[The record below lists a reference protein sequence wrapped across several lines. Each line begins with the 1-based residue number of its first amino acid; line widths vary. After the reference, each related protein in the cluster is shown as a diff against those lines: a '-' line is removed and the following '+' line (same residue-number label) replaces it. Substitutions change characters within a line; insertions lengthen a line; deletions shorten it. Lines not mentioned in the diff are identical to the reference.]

1 MTNILDQL
9 VTYRRLVT
17 LNDGLRVLI
26 RPLTQGDKEQLL
38 RLFARAPQEDLDY
51 FRSDVGNPAV
61 VGSWCD
67 GLDYGKVF
75 PLVAVVNDQ
84 IIGDATLHIGASY
97 NRHIGWVRL
106 YLDREF
112 RRRGMGGLMLS
123 GLIDIA
129 RKMRLQQLI
138 AEVVTNQ
145 VQIIKAF
152 QNLGFKEE
160 FTYRDYFMTPQG
172 ETLDVAWLILRMVEN
187 PTTF

>member
-1 MTNILDQL
+1 MINTLDQL
-9 VTYRRLVT
+9 TTYRRLVT
-17 LNDGLRVLI
+17 LNDALRVLI

-38 RLFARAPQEDLDY
+38 KLFALVPPEDLDY
-51 FRSDVGNPAV
+51 FRSNVSNTAV
-61 VGSWCD
+61 VASWCD
-67 GLDYGKVF
+67 ELDYSKVF
-75 PLVAVVNDQ
+75 PLVAVVNEQ
-84 IIGDATLHIGASY
+84 IIGDATLHIGTRY

-129 RKMRLQQLI
+129 RKIGLQQLI

-152 QNLGFKEE
+152 QNLGFTQE
-160 FTYRDYFMTPQG
+160 FIYRDYFMTPQG
-172 ETLDVAWLILRMVEN
+172 ETLDVALLVLRMVEN